1 MKSLSEKDTRRPAL
15 TRAAAPSCGEA
26 RIRGSQGCHRLL
38 SPCVAASVI
47 GHGVLRR
54 PENLRQPCPRCPRRR
69 HQEDA
74 HSQYEVRRARAVCA
88 FT

>member
-54 PENLRQPCPRCPRRR
+54 PENLDSLVRGVRE
-69 HQEDA
+69 EDIKRTHTA
-74 HSQYEVRRARAVCA
+74 NTR
-88 FT
+88 